1 MDRDEPVVAR
11 MQALITHWEA
21 VKDQR
26 AVFLGCYSLMTR
38 NMLAAIAS
46 EDFEDNAWVDSLLR
60 HFAEYYFEALNAY
73 EGSQNDT
80 PRVWN
85 IAFDAARNS
94 HTHVLQNLI
103 LGVNAHINYD
113 LVFALDD
120 LLSPE
125 WQGLSDEQRQ
135 MRYRDHC
142 HVNNIIFQTIDS
154 VQDQIIERYSMGMEV
169 ADFVLGPL
177 DEWMTSR
184 LISLWRDEVWEYA
197 TKLIETCEQERR
209 EALQQLIEQRTIRR
223 AHSILGEE
231 GIRGLIELI

>member
-1 MDRDEPVVAR
+1 M
-11 MQALITHWEA
+11 
-21 VKDQR
+21 
-26 AVFLGCYSLMTR
+26 
-38 NMLAAIAS
+38 
-46 EDFEDNAWVDSLLR
+46 LR

-120 LLSPE
+120 LLRPE
-125 WQGLSDEQRQ
+125 WQGLSDKQRQ

>member
-1 MDRDEPVVAR
+1 
-11 MQALITHWEA
+11 
-21 VKDQR
+21 
-26 AVFLGCYSLMTR
+26 
-38 NMLAAIAS
+38 
-46 EDFEDNAWVDSLLR
+46 
-60 HFAEYYFEALNAY
+60 
-73 EGSQNDT
+73 
-80 PRVWN
+80 
-85 IAFDAARNS
+85 
-94 HTHVLQNLI
+94 
-103 LGVNAHINYD
+103 
-113 LVFALDD
+113 
-120 LLSPE
+120 
-125 WQGLSDEQRQ
+125 